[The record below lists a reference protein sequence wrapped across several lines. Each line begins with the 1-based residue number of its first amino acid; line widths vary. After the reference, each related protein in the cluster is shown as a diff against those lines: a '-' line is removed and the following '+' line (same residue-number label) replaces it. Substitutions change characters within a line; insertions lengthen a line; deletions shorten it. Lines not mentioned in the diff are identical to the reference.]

1 VDTTVCQYNVFLF
14 VGMESELEVL
24 NKLVSFKPELNVLHG
39 HIQQPLNTAVAGTYV
54 CELCGKRFKH
64 RNSRYNHMAKHE
76 GTTRCHICHQVLGQ
90 KSNMKR
96 HLRHI
101 HGVTGI

>member
-1 VDTTVCQYNVFLF
+1 MCFPAFSGLD
-14 VGMESELEVL
+14 SEVEVL
-24 NKLVSFKPELNVLHG
+24 NKLVTFKSQLNVLHG
-39 HIQQPLNTAVAGTYV
+39 HIQQPLSAAVAGAYV
-54 CELCGKRFKH
+54 CELCGKCFKH

-76 GTTRCHICHQVLGQ
+76 GATQCHICHQVLGQ

-101 HGVTGI
+101 HGVMSM